1 VNLPRIVTAEMLD
14 VLPPGDPAAR
24 RSRRDLRRVHRVMR
38 TRAVLRRALQ
48 GWRFERERPAP
59 LRVLELGAGDGT
71 LLLGVAQ
78 ALAHEWPRV
87 ELVLLDRQRV
97 VEPAT
102 LERYAALG
110 WQARAETADVLDWA
124 AQRGRGGRWDLI
136 VANLFI
142 HHFEGT
148 ALAALLGA
156 VAARTDRFLACE
168 PRRARLAL
176 GASHLV
182 GALGANAV
190 TREDAVLSVHAGFR
204 GGELSAL
211 WPGARDE
218 WELEEFPAAL
228 FSHCLRA
235 TRRAAARA
243 TNDTMHDPASDAM
256 NDAARDAMHD
266 AAGDAAIDTASDGAR
281 AR

>member
-1 VNLPRIVTAEMLD
+1 MILPRVVAAEALD
-14 VLPPGDPAAR
+14 MLPPGDPAAQ
-24 RSRRDLRRVHRVMR
+24 RSRRDLRRVHRAMR
-38 TRAVLRRALQ
+38 SRAVLSRALQ

-78 ALAHEWPRV
+78 TLAPRWPRV

-97 VEPAT
+97 VEDAT

-110 WQARAETADVLDWA
+110 WQARVETADVQDWA
-124 AQRGRGGRWDLI
+124 VRRSHGGHGGRWDLI
-136 VANLFI
+136 VASLFI
-142 HHFEGT
+142 HHFEGS
-148 ALAALLGA
+148 ALAALLGV

-168 PRRARLAL
+168 PRRARFAL

-204 GGELSAL
+204 DGELSAL

-218 WELEEFPAAL
+218 WILEEFPAAL

-235 TRRAAARA
+235 TRRGASLATGNAARA
-243 TNDTMHDPASDAM
+243 
-256 NDAARDAMHD
+256 
-266 AAGDAAIDTASDGAR
+266 G
-281 AR
+281 

>member
-1 VNLPRIVTAEMLD
+1 MTLPRVVAAETLD
-14 VLPPGDPAAR
+14 VLPPGDPAAL
-24 RSRRDLRRVHRVMR
+24 RSRRDLRRVHRAMR
-38 TRAVLRRALQ
+38 TRAVLQRALQ

-71 LLLGVAQ
+71 LLLGIAQ
-78 ALAHEWPRV
+78 MLAHQWPRV

-97 VEPAT
+97 VEHAT
-102 LERYAALG
+102 LERYALLG
-110 WQARAETADVLDWA
+110 WQARVETADVLDWA
-124 AQRGRGGRWDLI
+124 AQRASGGRWDLI

-142 HHFEGT
+142 HHFEGA

-156 VAARTDRFLACE
+156 IAARTDRFLACE

-182 GALGANAV
+182 GALGVNAV

-204 GGELSAL
+204 DRELSAL

-218 WELEEFPAAL
+218 WMLEEFPAAL

-235 TRRAAARA
+235 TRRAASLA
-243 TNDTMHDPASDAM
+243 TSEH
-256 NDAARDAMHD
+256 
-266 AAGDAAIDTASDGAR
+266 
-281 AR
+281 